1 MEVPRLETPRLLLK
15 PLESEDAVQVQQVFP
30 RWEIVRHLVSSVPW
44 PFPPDGASRYIDE
57 MALPAMQ
64 AGQAWHWSLRHRS
77 NPQTLIGLISL
88 RLGPEDNRGFWL
100 VPEWQKQ
107 GLMSEACEAV
117 TAFWFLELQQTRL
130 RVPKAMDN
138 QASRRISERTGMRL
152 VDTYRKTFVEGE
164 LLAGTW
170 EITREEWL
178 ARNDVGDNP
187 PAEDRM
193 S

>member
-30 RWEIVRHLVSSVPW
+30 RWEIVRHLVNSVPW
-44 PFPPDGASRYIDE
+44 PFPPDGASRYIDG

-77 NPQTLIGLISL
+77 DPETLIGLISL

-117 TAFWFLELQQTRL
+117 TAFWFLALQQSRL

-178 ARNDVGDNP
+178 ARNGV
-187 PAEDRM
+187 R
-193 S
+193 

>member
-30 RWEIVRHLVSSVPW
+30 RWEIVRHLVNSVPW
-44 PFPPDGASRYIDE
+44 PFPPDGASRYIDG

-77 NPQTLIGLISL
+77 NPETLIGLISL

-117 TAFWFLELQQTRL
+117 TAFWFLELQQSRL

-138 QASRRISERTGMRL
+138 QASRRISEGTGMRL

-178 ARNDVGDNP
+178 ARNGV
-187 PAEDRM
+187 R
-193 S
+193 

>member
-15 PLESEDAVQVQQVFP
+15 PLKSEDAVQVQQVFP

-44 PFPPDGASRYIDE
+44 PFPPDGASRYIDG

-64 AGQAWHWSLRHRS
+64 AGQAWHWSLRHHS
-77 NPQTLIGLISL
+77 NPETLIGLISL

-130 RVPKAMDN
+130 RVPQAMDN

-164 LLAGTW
+164 LLAVTW

-178 ARNDVGDNP
+178 ARNDVK
-187 PAEDRM
+187 
-193 S
+193 